1 MLVKI
6 LYRVL
11 IALALVFTVILAA
24 LGLFVHMEVYFASM
38 AEALIR
44 VSGHPIKAI
53 AFAFILLAINTLIVA
68 AFYINA
74 NDKKMRRFHL
84 SVFCTAAICSVLG
97 AIWVK
102 EYSYN
107 LVGDQKDVW
116 DAATLLA
123 QYKGEEADLVYFKV
137 YPQQKIMCL
146 AMTFFVK
153 AFRDNGLI
161 AFRVFSWLCAVLV
174 VFFGACLAYRL
185 SGREEAGT
193 ATAIMLTEFVS
204 ITLYSTYI
212 YGTLP
217 SLCFTLMSFYA
228 VTLLIQTKKPIWL
241 FAELLS
247 CALMYTFYTG
257 TLIAMVAIAIILIVF
272 SIFSLL
278 NKDKN
283 ATVTAI
289 IGAILPFLLAGGIRV
304 VAGEVFY
311 LKTGLSPKEDS
322 LPASTWVRMGLTSNA
337 GIGPGGYDGSHEILF
352 AENDFNEERTDAIAK
367 ENIRKAMEDYLDGKR
382 SMKFFWH
389 KTETQWLDPWFGGLT
404 MNVYSLEPAK
414 VGLLTPF
421 FTPQTLGRVQRCLL
435 ALMNV
440 CYCMAS
446 LYLILQIRNKKPRLE
461 TLLLPL
467 YFVGGFV
474 FQLFW
479 ETKGRYCFPY
489 YVCLLILAGI
499 ATASLEQFLVRRYEA
514 MRDRKKLKERASAQL
529 SKKTK

>member
-1 MLVKI
+1 
-6 LYRVL
+6 
-11 IALALVFTVILAA
+11 
-24 LGLFVHMEVYFASM
+24 
-38 AEALIR
+38 
-44 VSGHPIKAI
+44 
-53 AFAFILLAINTLIVA
+53 
-68 AFYINA
+68 
-74 NDKKMRRFHL
+74 
-84 SVFCTAAICSVLG
+84 
-97 AIWVK
+97 
-102 EYSYN
+102 
-107 LVGDQKDVW
+107 
-116 DAATLLA
+116 
-123 QYKGEEADLVYFKV
+123 
-137 YPQQKIMCL
+137 
-146 AMTFFVK
+146 MTFFIK

-174 VFFGACLAYRL
+174 VFLGACLAYRL

-217 SLCFTLMSFYA
+217 SLCFALMAFYA

-337 GIGPGGYDGSHEILF
+337 FLGPGGYDASNVELFQDNGSDTEK
-352 AENDFNEERTDAIAK
+352 TDAAARK
-367 ENIRKAMEDYLDGKR
+367 EIHRALEDYRNGSR
-382 SMKFFWH
+382 PMTFFWK
-389 KTETQWLDPWFGGLT
+389 KTETQWLDPWFNGLT
-404 MNVYSLEPAK
+404 MTVYSPDPEKMGILAPLFVPLTLE
-414 VGLLTPF
+414 
-421 FTPQTLGRVQRCLL
+421 RIQRCLL

-479 ETKGRYCFPY
+479 ET
-489 YVCLLILAGI
+489 
-499 ATASLEQFLVRRYEA
+499 
-514 MRDRKKLKERASAQL
+514 
-529 SKKTK
+529 

>member
-1 MLVKI
+1 MLEKT
-6 LYRVL
+6 LDRVL
-11 IALALVFTVILAA
+11 IALALLFTAVLATW
-24 LGLFVHMEVYFASM
+24 GFCVHMEVDFASM
-38 AEALIR
+38 SEALLR
-44 VSGHPIKAI
+44 ESGNLKKM
-53 AFAFILLAINTLIVA
+53 FILAGTLLAINTLIAA

-74 NDKKMRRFHL
+74 NDKKIRRFHL
-84 SVFCTAAICSVLG
+84 SVFCAAAICSVCG
-97 AIWVK
+97 AFWVK

-107 LVGDQKDVW
+107 LVGDQKDIW

-123 QYKGEEADLVYFKV
+123 QYQGEETDLLYFKV

-146 AMTFFVK
+146 VMTLFIRT
-153 AFRDNGLI
+153 FRDNGLI
-161 AFRVFSWLCAVLV
+161 AFRIFSLLCAVLILCL
-174 VFFGACLAYRL
+174 GAHLAYRL

-204 ITLYSTYI
+204 IALYSTYI

-217 SLCFTLMSFYA
+217 SLCFALMAFYA
-228 VTLLIQTKKPIWL
+228 VTRLIQTKKPIWL
-241 FAELLS
+241 FAELLF

-257 TLIAMVAIAIILIVF
+257 TLIAMVAIAIILIV
-272 SIFSLL
+272 SAIFSLL
-278 NKDKN
+278 NKDKK
-283 ATVTAI
+283 ATVTAF

-322 LPASTWVRMGLTSNA
+322 LPASTWVRMGVTSNA
-337 GIGPGGYDGSHEILF
+337 GIGPGGYDGSHKMLF
-352 AENDFNEERTDAIAK
+352 EENDFNEERTDAIAK
-367 ENIRKAMEDYLDGKR
+367 EDIRQALEDYRDGR
-382 SMKFFWH
+382 RPIEFFWR
-389 KTETQWLDPWFGGLT
+389 KTESQWLDPWFGGLT
-404 MNVYSLEPAK
+404 MTVYSLEPAK
-414 VGLLTPF
+414 VGILAPF
-421 FTPQTLGRVQRCLL
+421 FTPLILERVQKCLL

-446 LYLILQIRNKKPRLE
+446 HYLILQIRNKKPQLE

-479 ETKGRYCFPY
+479 ETKSRYCFPY

-499 ATASLEQFLVRRYEA
+499 ATASLEQFLERRYRA
-514 MRDRKKLKERASAQL
+514 MRGRKKLEEKASAQPAE
-529 SKKTK
+529 

>member
-1 MLVKI
+1 MLEKT

-11 IALALVFTVILAA
+11 IALALLFTAVLATW
-24 LGLFVHMEVYFASM
+24 GFCVHMEVDFASM
-38 AEALIR
+38 SEALLR
-44 VSGHPIKAI
+44 ESGNLKKMFILDG
-53 AFAFILLAINTLIVA
+53 ILLAINTLIVA

-74 NDKKMRRFHL
+74 NDKKIRRFHL
-84 SVFCTAAICSVLG
+84 SVFCAAAICSVCG
-97 AIWVK
+97 AFWVK

-107 LVGDQKDVW
+107 LVGDQKDIW

-123 QYKGEEADLVYFKV
+123 QYKGEETDLLYFRV

-146 AMTFFVK
+146 VMTLFIK

-161 AFRVFSWLCAVLV
+161 AFRIFSLLCAVLILCL
-174 VFFGACLAYRL
+174 GAHLAYRL

-204 ITLYSTYI
+204 IALYSTYI

-217 SLCFTLMSFYA
+217 SLCFALMAFYA
-228 VTLLIQTKKPIWL
+228 VTRLIQTKKPIWL

-257 TLIAMVAIAIILIVF
+257 TLIAMVAIAIILIV
-272 SIFSLL
+272 SAIFSLL
-278 NKDKN
+278 NKDKK
-283 ATVTAI
+283 ATVTAF

-304 VAGEVFY
+304 VTGEIFY

-322 LPASTWVRMGLTSNA
+322 LPASTWVRMGVTSNA
-337 GIGPGGYDGSHEILF
+337 GLGPGGYDGSHRKLF
-352 AENDFNEERTDAIAK
+352 EENDFNEKRTDAIAK
-367 ENIRKAMEDYLDGKR
+367 EDIRQALEDYRDGR
-382 SMKFFWH
+382 RPIEFFWR
-389 KTETQWLDPWFGGLT
+389 KTESQWLDPWFGGLT
-404 MNVYSLEPAK
+404 MTVYSLEPAK
-414 VGLLTPF
+414 VGILAPF
-421 FTPQTLGRVQRCLL
+421 FTPLILERVQKCLL

-446 LYLILQIRNKKPRLE
+446 LYLILQIRNKKPQLE

-467 YFVGGFV
+467 YYVGGFV

-479 ETKGRYCFPY
+479 ETKSRYCFPY

-499 ATASLEQFLVRRYEA
+499 ATASLEQFLERRYRA
-514 MRDRKKLKERASAQL
+514 MRGRKKLEEKASAQPAE
-529 SKKTK
+529 